1 VLLPEAGSLCSG
13 DTAGLSVSHE
23 VAIFAGS
30 RPVPSWPQP
39 QPQPCFLGPP
49 STINAEDN
57 GCFRTDSYCSQLPQP
72 PIDFE
77 GREGDMHRVITTVLS
92 RRLVSLVGD
101 EGVGK
106 SALAASVCRYVA
118 DRGML
123 ENGVLYLRAR
133 EVRSHARFLVEL
145 ERVLDESGGAIA
157 AQLKALTKLRQEARP
172 VRRKEQGVNG
182 DDDEAAAAVGGS
194 MRASKPRSRAG
205 SLSALSALEA
215 AIAVVG
221 PEIAAPT
228 TGASVQAD
236 RETLIVAAL
245 APFKLLLVID
255 NPDVLLAS
263 HIAASDFK
271 FFLTE
276 LFSRTKHVKV
286 LVTATA
292 TLSMRHVRGLGVV
305 ENCVNVGPLT
315 LRSTLRLFARLSPS
329 MVTAQSKADFVNAL
343 LPLKQIHVTVD
354 SRELT
359 TVSSEILS
367 IFGNGHPSKIISLAC
382 SSTEETVSSLRS
394 AGERIASTDGLAVRI
409 QDLPAV

>member
-1 VLLPEAGSLCSG
+1 
-13 DTAGLSVSHE
+13 
-23 VAIFAGS
+23 
-30 RPVPSWPQP
+30 
-39 QPQPCFLGPP
+39 
-49 STINAEDN
+49 
-57 GCFRTDSYCSQLPQP
+57 
-72 PIDFE
+72 
-77 GREGDMHRVITTVLS
+77 MHRVITTVLS

-106 SALAASVCRYVA
+106 SALAASVCRYIA

-133 EVRSHARFLVEL
+133 EVRNHARFLAEL
-145 ERVLDESGGAIA
+145 ERVLEESGGAVA
-157 AQLKALTKLRQEARP
+157 AQLKALAKLRQDARP
-172 VRRKEQGVNG
+172 VRRK
-182 DDDEAAAAVGGS
+182 DDDDAAAVGRSG
-194 MRASKPRSRAG
+194 RAGEPRSRAG

-215 AIAVVG
+215 AIAVTGQELAV
-221 PEIAAPT
+221 PT
-228 TGASVQAD
+228 LASVQAD
-236 RETLIVAAL
+236 REALIVAAL

-255 NPDVLLAS
+255 NPDALLAS

-343 LPLKQIHVTVD
+343 LPLKQVHVTVD

-359 TVSSEILS
+359 TVSSGILS

-382 SSTEETVSSLRS
+382 SSTEETVTSLRA
-394 AGERIASTDGLAVRI
+394 AGERIASTDGLAVRV
-409 QDLPAV
+409 QV